1 MTRAVSRRAAL
12 RRFAQAAFATSL
24 VFSWPSRRSR
34 AAGRLELDG
43 AFTQGGLLFGRADPG
58 SAAWLD
64 GDRLMVGADGRFLLG
79 FGRDA
84 EADARLRVRHA
95 DGSIEERDIAIAQ
108 RTYGEQRIEG
118 LPQNTVTPDPE
129 ERQRIAADN
138 ARVKAARRAQAAV
151 AWYQDGFAWPVQG
164 PITGVYGT
172 ARILNGEPR
181 QPHYGVDIAAAEGTP
196 VASPADGI
204 VRLAAADML
213 LTGGTLVIDHGQ
225 GLSSTLMHLS
235 AVLVKPGRFVGRGEI
250 VGRVGHTG
258 RATGPHLDWRMN
270 WRDARLD
277 PALLVEPMPAAA
289 ATLAAAPASAD

>member
-1 MTRAVSRRAAL
+1 MVSRRAAL
-12 RRFAQAAFATSL
+12 RRFARAALVGAAVSL
-24 VFSWPSRRSR
+24 PSRPAQ
-34 AAGRLELDG
+34 AAGRLELHG
-43 AFTQGGLLFGRADPG
+43 AFAQGGLVFGHADPG

-64 GDRLMVGADGRFLLG
+64 GDRIMVGADGRFLLG

-84 EADARLRVRHA
+84 EAGAMLRVRHA
-95 DGSIEERDIAIAQ
+95 DGSVEEREIAIAQ

-118 LPQNTVTPDPE
+118 LPQSTVTPDPE
-129 ERQRIAADN
+129 ELARIAADN
-138 ARVKAARRAQAAV
+138 ARVKEARRAQAAV
-151 AWYQDGFAWPVQG
+151 AWYRGGFAWPVQG

-181 QPHYGVDIAAAEGTP
+181 QPHYGVDIAAPEGTP
-196 VASPADGI
+196 VASPGDGI

-235 AVLVKPGRFVGRGEI
+235 AVLVKPGRFAGRGEI

-270 WRDARLD
+270 WRDARID
-277 PALLVEPMPAAA
+277 PALLVEPMPAVA
-289 ATLAAAPASAD
+289 ATLAVVPASPD